1 MYLTPQWAA
10 RYYRA
15 MRLSVIAIV
24 VALLAIAADPV
35 TCSPEATKLY
45 GTKVQPLLA
54 NACAACHSRTGC
66 GSFSLRRTTPGAAI
80 PTATTQYNIAAAV
93 GQIDKK
99 NPERSKL
106 LTKAIT
112 AHGGLRQPPIKDAN
126 AVSYKNLEQWVK
138 MMAND
143 GKAPANPNA
152 PPTNDGDK
160 PADPF
165 DPAIFNNM
173 NKNG

>member
-1 MYLTPQWAA
+1 
-10 RYYRA
+10 
-15 MRLSVIAIV
+15 MRLSFAAIV
-24 VALLAIAADPV
+24 IVLLTIAADPV

-54 NACAACHSRTGC
+54 NACAACHSTAGC
-66 GSFSLRRTTPGAAI
+66 GSFSLRRTAPGAAI
-80 PTATTQYNIAAAV
+80 PTSITQYNIAAAV

-99 NPERSKL
+99 NPERSRL
-106 LTKAIT
+106 LIKAIT
-112 AHGGLRQPPIKDAN
+112 AHGGLRHPPIKDAN
-126 AVSYKNLEQWVK
+126 VVSYKNLEQWVK

-143 GKAPANPNA
+143 GKAPADPNGPSA
-152 PPTNDGDK
+152 NDVDK